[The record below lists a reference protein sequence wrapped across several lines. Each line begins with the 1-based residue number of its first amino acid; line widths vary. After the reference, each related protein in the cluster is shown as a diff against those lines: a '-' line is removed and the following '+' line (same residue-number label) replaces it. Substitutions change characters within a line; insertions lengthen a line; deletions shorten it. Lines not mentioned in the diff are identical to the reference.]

1 MSGPWTVHYAA
12 GPPLSHPVLGLLPG
26 APAALVPESRSGPV
40 LMVDDRNAGA
50 HIQQGPHAVRVV
62 TTAEALAL
70 LVEEALEADRA
81 LVVEIG
87 EDEAAPQTTGAG
99 PVTTWKSAARLL
111 GVSTDTLARRRKESD
126 LGRRC
131 YFADE
136 AELRTWWHQLLGPS
150 TPPSAPRRRSG
161 GRRRGRR
168 AAEPTAGPV
177 DFTALARELTEA

>member
-1 MSGPWTVHYAA
+1 MTGPWTVHYAA
-12 GPPLSHPVLGLLPG
+12 GPPISHPVLGLLPG
-26 APAALVPESRSGPV
+26 APAALVPESSRSPV

-62 TTAEALAL
+62 TTAAALAL
-70 LVEEALEADRA
+70 LVEDALEADRA
-81 LVVEIG
+81 LSVEIG
-87 EDEAAPQTTGAG
+87 EVEAAPQTTGAG
-99 PVTTWKSAARLL
+99 PVTTWKGAARLL

-150 TPPSAPRRRSG
+150 TPPRRSN

-168 AAEPTAGPV
+168 AVEPTAGPV
-177 DFTALARELTEA
+177 DFTALARELTDA